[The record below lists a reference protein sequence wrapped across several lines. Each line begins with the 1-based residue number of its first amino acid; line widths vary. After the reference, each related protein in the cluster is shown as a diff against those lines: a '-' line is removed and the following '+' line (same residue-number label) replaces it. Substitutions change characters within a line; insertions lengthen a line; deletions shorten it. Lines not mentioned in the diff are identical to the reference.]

1 MKQEIL
7 NAVASCNF
15 YDWIACNYYRLS
27 KEELVTILKEYV
39 YQLERFNP
47 IVTSGLTAIDEVY
60 EGIDD
65 YLEVGE

>member
-7 NAVASCNF
+7 YAIASGNF
-15 YDWIACNYYRLS
+15 YDWIANNYYRLS

-60 EGIDD
+60 EGIED
-65 YLEVGE
+65 YLEDDE